1 MPLLIFHKFSML
13 NNGLGHFLEIVGNTA
28 LEVGD
33 IVTLKFPKNQKDAG
47 EFSDEKLSGNY
58 LITKLR
64 HFFSFAGDAKHRI
77 GMEVVKDSVG
87 QGYPNGLPVTPKGTG
102 KTRFI

>member
-1 MPLLIFHKFSML
+1 MFSEASFSIP
-13 NNGLGHFLEIVGNTA
+13 G
-28 LEVGD
+28 
-33 IVTLKFPKNQKDAG
+33 K
-47 EFSDEKLSGNY
+47 FSDEKLSGNY